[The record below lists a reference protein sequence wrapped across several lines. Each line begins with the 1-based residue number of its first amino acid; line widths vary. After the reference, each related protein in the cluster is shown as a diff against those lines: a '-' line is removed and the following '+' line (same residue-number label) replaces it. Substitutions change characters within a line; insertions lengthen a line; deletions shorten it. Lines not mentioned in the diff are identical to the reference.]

1 MSRPRL
7 RGVLLCEDQEHERFF
22 RRLLVGRWF
31 GRSKLRVERIPNNEG
46 AGDAWVLERYAREVR
61 YARSKRGE
69 NYALVVAIDGDRF
82 KLKKRL
88 RQLDQKL
95 TEERLPTR
103 EGAERITVFVPTWS
117 METWELWL
125 CGARDL
131 DEERDFRRQFQ
142 KAQDRGEAS
151 AKVAAE
157 AWFRILSADEEAIER
172 RKLPS
177 LAAGRMEIGRLDH

>member
-22 RRLLVGRWF
+22 RPLLVGKWF
-31 GRSKLRVERIPNNEG
+31 GRGRLRVERIPNNEG

-61 YARSKRGE
+61 YARSKRDE
-69 NYALVVAIDGDRF
+69 NYALVVAVDGDHF

-88 RQLDQKL
+88 RQLDQRL
-95 TEERLPTR
+95 TDEELPTR
-103 EGAERITVFVPTWS
+103 EESERIVIFVPTRS

-125 CGARDL
+125 CGDREV
-131 DEERDFRRQFQ
+131 DEKSDFKQRFRR
-142 KAQDRGEAS
+142 AQARGEAS
-151 AKVAAE
+151 AKAAAA
-157 AWFRILSADEEAIER
+157 AWFRSPSADEEATEG

-177 LAAGRMEIGRLDH
+177 LAAGRIESGRLDR